1 MYIILEVEPHQ
12 PRTHFTGLEINI
24 FDLKMVVKSGQEP
37 ELLLLICLYHFSNP
51 VLDKYVGFKT
61 LYFSHLI
68 EWAQGGVE
76 LSFFLHIF
84 FTFLL

>member
-37 ELLLLICLYHFSNP
+37 ELLLLKETHQPRKASR
-51 VLDKYVGFKT
+51 
-61 LYFSHLI
+61 
-68 EWAQGGVE
+68 
-76 LSFFLHIF
+76 
-84 FTFLL
+84 